1 MDDNETQA
9 IQDLLV
15 YLENVRHCPLGLS
28 LLLFLKT
35 EGNCAANGSGV
46 L

>member
-15 YLENVRHCPLGLS
+15 YLENVLS
-28 LLLFLKT
+28 LVPPPPVCGLLGIVTFS
-35 EGNCAANGSGV
+35 EDGS
-46 L
+46 